1 MTWLQGMTDTSDNLE
16 VKSVEIQAP
25 TGTEQKLVT
34 AGYSIISK
42 NETDY
47 QIDDPDGA
55 RIKITSI

>member
-1 MTWLQGMTDTSDNLE
+1 MTDNSNNLGVE
-16 VKSVEIQAP
+16 SVEIQAP
-25 TGTEQKLVT
+25 PDTEQKLVT

-55 RIKITSI
+55 RIKVTLI

>member
-1 MTWLQGMTDTSDNLE
+1 MNDNSNILGVE
-16 VKSVEIQAP
+16 SVEIQAP
-25 TGTEQKLVT
+25 PDTEQKLVA

>member
-1 MTWLQGMTDTSDNLE
+1 MTDNSNNLGVE
-16 VKSVEIQAP
+16 SVEIQAHP
-25 TGTEQKLVT
+25 DTEQKLVT

-55 RIKITSI
+55 RIKVTLI